1 MRIRI
6 LLAVALAIFCTN
18 SEAAD
23 LEKLK
28 EQFLCVGEQVSG
40 FSYDK
45 NSKQWGSTRFS
56 NTGKFVISKST
67 GGKAAFEITEVGE
80 RYPIGACKEGF
91 SSEGIL
97 YCELW
102 LGTFRFNK
110 TNGRFMQTHLFGYI
124 EVGQAQIFSE
134 RGDVVIDS
142 NANTPYMQIGKC
154 SPF

>member
-1 MRIRI
+1 MRIKL
-6 LLAVALAIFCTN
+6 LLAVALAMFSTN

-23 LEKLK
+23 REKPK
-28 EQFLCVGEQVSG
+28 EQFLCVSEQAAG

-45 NSKQWGSTRFS
+45 NSKQWASTKFS
-56 NTGKFVISKST
+56 STEKYVISKST
-67 GGKAAFEITEVGE
+67 GAKAAFEITEVGDK
-80 RYPIGACKEGF
+80 YSSGWCKEGF

-97 YCELW
+97 YCEL
-102 LGTFRFNK
+102 LYGVFRFNK
-110 TNGRFMQTHLFGYI
+110 TNGRFIRTHLFGYV